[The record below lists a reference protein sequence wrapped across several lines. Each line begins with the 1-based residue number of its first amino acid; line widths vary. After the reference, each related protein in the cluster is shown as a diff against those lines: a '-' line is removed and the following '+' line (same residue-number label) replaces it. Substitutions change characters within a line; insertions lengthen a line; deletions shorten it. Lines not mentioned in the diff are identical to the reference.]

1 MMSYTHSITETM
13 ISYGSRVHKTTKT
26 ALYFHL
32 RVFVWYANLL
42 LNYNL
47 YKIRKY
53 QSTSIVLH
61 LTVSSK
67 IACFLNKITNT
78 VRPT

>member
-1 MMSYTHSITETM
+1 MMSYAHYKTETM

-32 RVFVWYANLL
+32 RVFVWHANLL

-47 YKIRKY
+47 YKILNY
-53 QSTSIVLH
+53 PSTSIVLH
-61 LTVSSK
+61 VTMSSK
-67 IACFLNKITNT
+67 STCFFNIIT
-78 VRPT
+78 